1 MYYDQAP
8 ERQRTAPSYP
18 STSPQRPRQP
28 PPAPTPQQ
36 QEQQWQVQRRGM
48 LGTILSLPRAALSS
62 GFGMLFGVVGL
73 GAAAIAFLGNR
84 IIPASVMSSIRG
96 ALQSLMRGAHD
107 VEPQAAAE
115 AFQRSFTAKYGELQ
129 PQWQDCGWQAAT
141 SQSHSQFKFLFVYLH
156 APHHQDTD
164 RFCRETL
171 CNPELVEYVNSTF
184 VCWGGDIS
192 YPDAYRLS
200 NSLRV
205 TGYPYCALLAF
216 SGARTQLIAAVE
228 GCAGATRLLGVLQ
241 QAVSDHG
248 GHLAVEQAD
257 ANERDF
263 NRRLREEQDLAY
275 QQSLAED
282 QERERQRTAKREQQ
296 AAAERVAAEAAAKSK
311 AQADAEARRVADRA
325 AMLAARRSANRKALK
340 PEAAAGT
347 PATTALRVRL
357 PDGSNHLHRFSSS
370 AALQE
375 VWDWVGSLEELDAV
389 NFSLASSFPRQVF
402 SGSSLAK
409 SLSEL
414 GLAPQAALLVQ
425 VDDEE

>member
-1 MYYDQAP
+1 M
-8 ERQRTAPSYP
+8 S
-18 STSPQRPRQP
+18 
-28 PPAPTPQQ
+28 
-36 QEQQWQVQRRGM
+36 M
-48 LGTILSLPRAALSS
+48 PRAALSS

-84 IIPASVMSSIRG
+84 ILPASVMSSIRG

-115 AFQRSFTAKYGELQ
+115 TFQRSFTAQYGELQ
-129 PQWQDCGWQAAT
+129 PQWRDCGWQAAT
-141 SQSHSQFKFLFVYLH
+141 AQAHSQFKFLF
-156 APHHQDTD
+156 DTEK
-164 RFCRETL
+164 FCRETL

-216 SGARTQLIAAVE
+216 SGTRTQLTAAVE
-228 GCAGATRLLGVLQ
+228 GCPGAARLLGVLQ

-282 QERERQRTAKREQQ
+282 QERERQRAAKREQQ
-296 AAAERVAAEAAAKSK
+296 AAAERAAAEAAAKSK

-325 AMLAARRSANRKALK
+325 ALLAARRATNRASLK
-340 PEAAAGT
+340 PEPAAGT

-370 AALQE
+370 AALQD
-375 VWDWVGSLEELDAV
+375 VWDWVGSFEELDAV
-389 NFSLASSFPRQVF
+389 KFHLAASFPRQVF
-402 SGSSLAK
+402 SGPSLAK

-414 GLAPQAALLVQ
+414 GLSPQAALLVQ